1 MKNRNVLNSP
11 RLLELKRRRTR
22 AFFSRTFFYFLG
34 LAVVLALAVYL
45 SRLPGINIETV
56 EVEGASIVE
65 GENIK
70 AVAQEKI
77 SGKYLWLIPKTN
89 VLFYPKE
96 KIVEALTSQYKR
108 LGEINLS
115 IKNNRVLVVAVTEHQ
130 PLYTWCGVDLSVIL
144 EDTEKPH
151 KCYFLDKDGYVF
163 DEAPYF
169 SGDVYF
175 KFYGLQGVNPEN
187 PTGSYF
193 AQEYFQNLISFK
205 QGLETLALEP
215 ITFYLKEDGDA
226 ELYLSGTKN
235 PKPKI
240 FIRTDSDMENLT
252 GNLEAALRTEPLK
265 TRMEK
270 EYAKLEYLDLR
281 FDNKVYSKFIT
292 P

>member
-22 AFFSRTFFYFLG
+22 AFFNRTFFYFLG
-34 LAVVLALAVYL
+34 FAAVLALAVYL
-45 SRLPGINIETV
+45 SRLPGINIESI

-65 GENIK
+65 SGAIRTTT
-70 AVAQEKI
+70 QEKI
-77 SGKYLWLIPKTN
+77 SGKYLWLIPRTN
-89 VLFYPKE
+89 VLFYPKK

-115 IKNNRVLVVAVTEHQ
+115 IKNNRVLLVVVTEHQ
-130 PLYTWCGVDLSVIL
+130 PLYTWCGVDLL
-144 EDTEKPH
+144 MDTEAPRQ
-151 KCYFLDKDGYVF
+151 CYFLDKDGYIF

-175 KFYGLQGVNPEN
+175 KFFGSQGINSEN

-193 AQEYFQNLISFK
+193 AQEYFQSLTLFK
-205 QGLETLALEP
+205 QNLETQGLKP
-215 ITFYLKEDGDA
+215 VIFFLKEDGDA
-226 ELYLSGTKN
+226 ELYLSGIKN

-240 FIRTDSDMENLT
+240 LLRTDADMENLA

-265 TRMEK
+265 TRFEK
-270 EYAKLEYLDLR
+270 EYSKLEYLDLR
-281 FDNKVYSKFIT
+281 FDNKVYSKFVT